1 MTIVPLI
8 LLFAGLFL
16 LVWLLLA
23 TRAKSKR
30 DKERYP

>member
-1 MTIVPLI
+1 MTIVPLL
-8 LLFAGLFL
+8 LLFAGIFMF
-16 LVWLLLA
+16 VWLIIA

>member
-8 LLFAGLFL
+8 LLFAGIFMFAW
-16 LVWLLLA
+16 LVLA
-23 TRAKSKR
+23 TRMKSKK